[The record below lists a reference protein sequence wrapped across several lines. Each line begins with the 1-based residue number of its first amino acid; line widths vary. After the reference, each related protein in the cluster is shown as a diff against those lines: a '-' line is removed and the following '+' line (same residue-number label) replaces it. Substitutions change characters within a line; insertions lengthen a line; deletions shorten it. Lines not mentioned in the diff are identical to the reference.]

1 MYYRQKASASLSKNS
16 DEKQKEM
23 EKNNKKNGNRKAFYV
38 TCKRSNAEASAE
50 QAPTFNMEGTWKI
63 SKKLQEGT
71 WKILAWYGG
80 PEGNLSF

>member
-1 MYYRQKASASLSKNS
+1 MYYRQKASTSLSKNS

-63 SKKLQEGT
+63 SKKLQKREDGKFWPDT
-71 WKILAWYGG
+71 GVLRGI
-80 PEGNLSF
+80 